1 MRGSSSTKLL
11 VIMVAAVP
19 VIVAVAGLVSFLML
33 RAGFGLLLS
42 GLLPLFATLI
52 VVTALGVFLGRAA
65 GRSREAEEGQNSSR
79 DSRRDGV

>member
-1 MRGSSSTKLL
+1 MRDSSPTKLL

-19 VIVAVAGLVSFLML
+19 VIVAVAGLVSYLML

-42 GLLPLFATLI
+42 GLLPLFAILI
-52 VVTALGVFLGRAA
+52 LVTALGVFLGRTA
-65 GRSREAEEGQNSSR
+65 GRSQGGGDDRNSSR